1 MKIMFLICISIL
13 IFAIFTYD
21 KWSYKVWYK
30 EGFEKGGY
38 DCDGNYYDHKNG
50 LVYYKDGCVEKID
63 YQNLNKNRKKHKQER
78 DINEKKMENS

>member
-1 MKIMFLICISIL
+1 MKIMILICIAIL

-63 YQNLNKNRKKHKQER
+63 YQNLNKNRKKHK
-78 DINEKKMENS
+78 I